1 MTNNFFEKLSNTV
14 HSPRPIHKF
23 FRAVKYRTD
32 RMRGKIWCSKR
43 AVSTEAAIKQ
53 ITGDRKLVSFYKRF
67 KNELEK
73 ARKKQELCL
82 VEMGGAGNLEL
93 IYQLCEHVQAK
104 KIIETGVA
112 YGWSSLAFLLSMRN
126 KEGAFLVS
134 TDLPYS
140 TETAPYIGWVVPK
153 NLRQNWKLIKK
164 PDKEALPE
172 ALKILPE
179 IDMCHYDSDKTYE
192 GRMFAYP
199 LLWRA
204 LRKNGIFISDD
215 VGDNLAFKKFAE
227 QVGVNSMLVK
237 WGKKYIGILIK

>member
-1 MTNNFFEKLSNTV
+1 MTENFFEKLSNVTC
-14 HSPRPIHKF
+14 SPRPVHKF

-32 RMRGKIWCSKR
+32 RMCGKFWCGKR

-53 ITGDRKLVSFYKRF
+53 ITGKRELVSFYERF
-67 KNELEK
+67 ENELEK
-73 ARKKQELCL
+73 ARKKQELCP
-82 VEMGGAGNLEL
+82 VKMGGAGNLEL
-93 IYQLCEHVQAK
+93 IYQLCEHIQAK
-104 KIIETGVA
+104 RIIETGVA
-112 YGWSSLAFLLSMRN
+112 YGWSSLVFLLSMRDR
-126 KEGAFLVS
+126 EGTFLVS

-140 TETAPYIGWVVPK
+140 PETAPYIGCVVSR

-164 PDKEALPE
+164 LDKKALPE

-227 QVGVNSMLVK
+227 QVGVNSIVIK
-237 WGKKYIGILIK
+237 SSKKHIGILIK